1 MNARKT
7 WSMVVLYAI
16 AMAWVESAV
25 VVYLRTLLDRI
36 QPYQKTPLP
45 HLANFG
51 STELIRE
58 AATLIMLAAVGFLSG
73 NTTRKRLGYSL
84 VAFGIW
90 DIFYYL
96 FLQIICGW
104 PKSLFDW
111 DILFLIPLPWWGPVI
126 APMLIAMLMI
136 IWGSSVTVLNLKPR
150 KVSHAARFYCTVGV
164 LLALY
169 VFMQDSLGILQ
180 QGEKGLREMLP
191 THFSWLLFS
200 FALLL
205 MAAPILN
212 LSKETPSSDSKRA
225 DGLSLRDATNQGS
238 GMGLI
243 S

>member
-58 AATLIMLAAVGFLSG
+58 AATLIMLATVGFLSG

>member
-7 WSMVVLYAI
+7 WSVVVLYAI

-84 VAFGIW
+84 IAFGIW
-90 DIFYYL
+90 DIFYYI

-111 DILFLIPLPWWGPVI
+111 DILFLIPLPWWGPVL

-136 IWGSSVTVLNLKPR
+136 IWGSSVTVLHLKPR
-150 KVSHAARFYCTVGV
+150 NVSNAARYYCTVGIF
-164 LLALY
+164 LALY
-169 VFMQDSLGILQ
+169 VFMQDSLGTLRL
-180 QGEKGLREMLP
+180 GEKGLREMLP
-191 THFSWLLFS
+191 AHFSWPLFS
-200 FALLL
+200 FALFL
-205 MAAPILN
+205 MAAPIFN
-212 LSKETPSSDSKRA
+212 LSKEAPSCSPKTP
-225 DGLSLRDATNQGS
+225 DGLLLRDATNQGS
-238 GMGLI
+238 GRGLI

>member
-1 MNARKT
+1 MSERKT
-7 WSMVVLYAI
+7 WSVVILYAI

-25 VVYLRTLLDRI
+25 VVYLRTMLDRI

-45 HLANFG
+45 NLANFG
-51 STELIRE
+51 STELVRE
-58 AATLIMLAAVGFLSG
+58 AATLIMLFAVGFLAG

-136 IWGSSVTVLNLKPR
+136 VWGSSVTVLNLKPR
-150 KVSHAARFYCTVGV
+150 NVSNTPYYCSVAGV
-164 LLALY
+164 MVALY
-169 VFMQDSLGILQ
+169 TFMQDSLATLQ

-191 THFSWLLFS
+191 TQFSWLLFG
-200 FALLL
+200 FALIL
-205 MAAPILN
+205 MAAPLFN
-212 LSKETPSSDSKRA
+212 LSNQSPSSNSKQLE
-225 DGLSLRDATNQGS
+225 GLSLRDATNGGS

>member
-1 MNARKT
+1 MSERKS
-7 WSMVVLYAI
+7 WSAVVIYAI

-25 VVYLRTLLDRI
+25 GVYLRTLLDRI
-36 QPYQKTPLP
+36 QPYQKMPLP

-58 AATLIMLAAVGFLSG
+58 AATLIMLATVGFLAG
-73 NTTRKRLGYSL
+73 TTARKRLGYSL
-84 VAFGIW
+84 IAFGVW
-90 DIFYYL
+90 DIFYYI

-111 DILFLIPLPWWGPVI
+111 DVLFLIPLPWWGPVL

-136 IWGSSVTVLNLKPR
+136 LWGSSVTLLDLQPR
-150 KVSHAARFYCTVGV
+150 QPSNVSRCLCAVGV
-164 LLALY
+164 FLALY
-169 VFMQDSLGILQ
+169 TFMRDSLGTLG
-180 QGEKGLREMLP
+180 QGEKGLREILP

-200 FALLL
+200 FALVL
-205 MAAPILN
+205 MAAPIFT
-212 LSKETPSSDSKRA
+212 LSKHTRLPDSKPDA
-225 DGLSLRDATNQGS
+225 GFSLRDATNQGS

>member
-7 WSMVVLYAI
+7 WSMVVIYAI

-84 VAFGIW
+84 IAFGVW

-104 PKSLFDW
+104 PKSLLDW

-150 KVSHAARFYCTVGV
+150 KISNAARFYCTVGV

-169 VFMQDSLGILQ
+169 VFMQESLGILQ

-212 LSKETPSSDSKRA
+212 LSKQTPASDSKPA